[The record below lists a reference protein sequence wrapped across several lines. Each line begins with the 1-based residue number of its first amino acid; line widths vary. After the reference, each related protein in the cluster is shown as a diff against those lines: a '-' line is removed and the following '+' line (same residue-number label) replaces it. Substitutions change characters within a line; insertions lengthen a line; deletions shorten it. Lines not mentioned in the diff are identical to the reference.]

1 MPRGRDYK
9 DDLLNDLRN
18 DKAYAAEYLSAAYG
32 DSREAFLVAMRDV
45 VQAQDGFGKTAAV
58 AGINRESLYRT
69 LSDKGNPRFN
79 VLSSVL
85 DALGFRI
92 KVELRQICNQRGPRV
107 GVARTGDVRRKGRSS
122 GSR

>member
-1 MPRGRDYK
+1 MPRGQDYQADLF
-9 DDLLNDLRN
+9 DDLRS

-45 VQAQDGFGKTAAV
+45 VQAQHGFGRTAAA
-58 AGINRESLYRT
+58 AGINRENLYRS

-85 DALGFRI
+85 DALGFSI
-92 KVELRQICNQRGPRV
+92 KVEPQRFLRKTRPTKRSNGSKL
-107 GVARTGDVRRKGRSS
+107 RRNNRSS
-122 GSR
+122 